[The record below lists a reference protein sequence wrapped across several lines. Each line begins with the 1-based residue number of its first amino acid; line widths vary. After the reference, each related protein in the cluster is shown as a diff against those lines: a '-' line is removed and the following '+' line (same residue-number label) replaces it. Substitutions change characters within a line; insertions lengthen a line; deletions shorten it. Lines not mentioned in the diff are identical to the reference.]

1 MPLPVCTHTPA
12 ACNACTPRCAVCA
25 PTAPCRPT
33 MPRVPPCTYA
43 PVGSQ
48 CDVRVLITRA
58 RLLHVVG
65 RAQHR
70 TVLAPVLR
78 VLDRLHATTLGRVG
92 GPDVVPTP
100 HEQWFST
107 VRTGRPDDRHVCG
120 ASRLTQ
126 SLLRARRAADIWR
139 ADCIRH
145 GSAAH
150 ADCRRRPRPVAAVPS
165 PLRGLGQGPR
175 QALAQTHGTSP
186 THHTP
191 YAKERFRD
199 SRLVA
204 WMRARRARARIPWK
218 DACAGSHGAGCL
230 C

>member
-107 VRTGRPDDRHVCG
+107 VRTGRPVDRRVLAIDAEPGVCTAG
-120 ASRLTQ
+120 R
-126 SLLRARRAADIWR
+126 
-139 ADCIRH
+139 
-145 GSAAH
+145 
-150 ADCRRRPRPVAAVPS
+150 
-165 PLRGLGQGPR
+165 
-175 QALAQTHGTSP
+175 
-186 THHTP
+186 
-191 YAKERFRD
+191 
-199 SRLVA
+199 SRLVGRSHPP
-204 WMRARRARARIPWK
+204 WQRCARRLPAVPWTRGSRSEPSPWTWPRSSASARTSPWYVAYTPHAIRQRMDARAS
-218 DACAGSHGAGCL
+218 CAGSHTLDGCVRGL
-230 C
+230 PWGGLLMLRNR